1 MNNERKSIFITGAA
15 SGMGLA
21 TAKLFAQNG
30 WFIGMCDVNEQGLES
45 LESEIGAEN
54 CHTTVLD
61 VSDRN
66 AYQEV
71 LKDFGDKTEG
81 RLDVLF
87 NNAGIIMGTLFVDM
101 DFSDIERMIQV
112 NLMGVLNG
120 IHSAYPMLKK
130 TPNSLCF
137 STSSSS
143 AIIGVPGLATYSTT
157 KHAIKG
163 LTEALSSEFS
173 IVDIRVADT
182 LPGHIIT
189 GMLPEEIKDYFP
201 TDGMWRPIPAEA
213 IADVVWKAYHDT
225 SGKLHWYVPDDLL
238 DLVKSVGKNI
248 EAERDIRMENF
259 QRDVKQAM
267 SQNNSD

>member
-1 MNNERKSIFITGAA
+1 AA

-21 TAKLFAQNG
+21 TARFFAQNG
-30 WFIGMCDVNEQGLES
+30 WFIGICDVNEQGLES

-54 CHTTVLD
+54 CHTAVLD
-61 VSDRN
+61 VSDRA
-66 AYQEV
+66 AYQKV
-71 LKDFGDKTEG
+71 LNAFGEKTEG

-87 NNAGIIMGTLFVDM
+87 NNAGIIMPGTLFGDT
-101 DFSDIERMIQV
+101 DFADIERMIQV

-143 AIIGVPGLATYSTT
+143 AILGSKGLATYSAT

-163 LTEALSSEFS
+163 LTEALSIEFS
-173 IVDIRVADT
+173 IVDIRAADT
-182 LPGHIIT
+182 LPGHIMT
-189 GMLPEEIKDYFP
+189 GMVPEEFKDYFP
-201 TDGMWRPIPAEA
+201 TEGMWRLIPAEA
-213 IADVVWKAYHDT
+213 VAEIVWAAYHDK

-248 EAERDIRMENF
+248 EAERNIRIENF
-259 QRDVKQAM
+259 QSEVKRRI
-267 SQNNSD
+267 SQNKKD

>member
-1 MNNERKSIFITGAA
+1 MDNERKSIFITGAA

-21 TAKLFAQNG
+21 TARLFAKNG
-30 WFIGMCDVNEQGLES
+30 WFIGICDVNEQGLES

-54 CHTTVLD
+54 CHTAVLD
-61 VSDRN
+61 VSDRA
-66 AYQEV
+66 AYQKV
-71 LKDFGDKTEG
+71 LKDFGDKTGG

-87 NNAGIIMGTLFVDM
+87 NNAGIIMGALFGDT
-101 DFSDIERMIQV
+101 DFADIERMIQV
-112 NLMGVLNG
+112 NLMGVLIG

-182 LPGHIIT
+182 LPGHIMT
-189 GMLPEEIKDYFP
+189 GMVPEEVKDYFP
-201 TDGMWRPIPAEA
+201 TEGMWRLIPARAVAE
-213 IADVVWKAYHDT
+213 VVWEAYHDK
-225 SGKLHWYVPDDLL
+225 SGKLHWYIPDDLL

-248 EAERDIRMENF
+248 EAERDIRIENF
-259 QRDVKQAM
+259 QQEVKRRM
-267 SQNNSD
+267 SPN